1 MKHEHSEHNLLQ
13 RHSLPLSHTTTSCS
27 LVGVGWPQSSRSSSS
42 LYTLIQT
49 FSLQWKPVNDHLHHW
64 WGVRGVPSSVDV
76 HCRWEIC
83 LMSSLPLRTGFGSQN
98 MRFYHE
104 YILLL
109 FLYFCYMKMVSNS
122 SINITTRFLWFT
134 RFQRQYIRPD
144 PCTVGGDTGIWNL
157 LAFCLPILVPHP
169 NTAILRHFS
178 ELRDVPHIDG

>member
-27 LVGVGWPQSSRSSSS
+27 LVGVGQPQSSQSSSS

-49 FSLQWKPVNDHLHHW
+49 FSLQWKPVNNHLHHR

-109 FLYFCYMKMVSNS
+109 FSL
-122 SINITTRFLWFT
+122 FLLHENGLQFFHKHHDQIFWFT
-134 RFQRQYIRPD
+134 QFQWWYIRPD
-144 PCTVGGDTGIWNL
+144 PCTVGGDMGIHNL
-157 LAFCLPILVPHP
+157 PDFCLPILVPHP

-178 ELRDVPHIDG
+178 KLRDVPHIDG